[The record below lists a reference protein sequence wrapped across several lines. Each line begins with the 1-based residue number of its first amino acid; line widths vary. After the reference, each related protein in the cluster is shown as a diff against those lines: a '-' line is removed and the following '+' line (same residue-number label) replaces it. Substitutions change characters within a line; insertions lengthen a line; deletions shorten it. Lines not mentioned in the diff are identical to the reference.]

1 MDVTQYLHPL
11 MQRGMTKDPNSV
23 YNALIN
29 ALNSPLNNAES
40 DILRSKTN
48 IMLSQAPEDW
58 LDAFGS
64 WLGLKRKNKE
74 PDNVYRKRLMEWVL
88 TDKND
93 VSSIRNAIANFLNIS
108 SDCVYVYE
116 PYTDMLYY
124 NKLGS
129 DYNSLKYFAS
139 SYYNYC
145 VIDVQIDNTFP
156 IREIQDIIN
165 LFRPAGVIYVLTM
178 NINSFNHNAPIIDMS
193 EDGST
198 PMFYDE
204 TYYAGFN
211 QRVQGLITPSLSD
224 DVVVD
229 NPFFYSENLSLFN
242 EGKEYQNQDS
252 QFNDYMTLGEYYKD
266 YNPNDSD
273 TFASGRVYS
282 KNYSLQD
289 NMLLSKSDNKYLKFN
304 INKFDSDYNNVN
316 TSINV
321 SNYNYLRN
329 SLTCSDYSYWYTPI
343 NNSSG
348 TYMGCSIVSVSSDWQ
363 NARYAYNALLK
374 DGVAYDTKNIYT
386 FSALIRRHEGAKGKI
401 DYFSNGISVIEDH
414 TNDFDNNNTDWQQ
427 IYITFKFKDPSDV
440 VHTDDQNYYN
450 SLRFELDG
458 CQGTTTD
465 FTMFK
470 LEKGDKPTKFS
481 INPKDLGI
489 NDLTPSTFISSNHLT
504 TAVGNFNIS
513 LPFDNNSKYI
523 MKFDGEPLDI
533 KLFPYGCSVNNI
545 SDNIYL
551 ISGCN
556 TVSYCAIY
564 ANSTSIISNYY
575 IYKLNDGSKTT
586 TTYNYNTYPNKSLG
600 ISGVANVIGAL
611 QMHFSLPTN
620 INKNNLLMDYY
631 SESYLTIKMKS
642 DVPIKST
649 HNIDIY
655 IYDFSANIWSL
666 FRTISINDTSYINQ
680 NIRIND
686 YSNILNSN
694 GCLFYKIVSD
704 IDIDVDYFG
713 LSFSDYIYNEPK
725 LNSYFNSIELI
736 DTTMFNDGKLGCWD
750 RNYTKDIN
758 LWKFNDNNITSNY
771 INHSTGELVSSNG
784 DICSDNLSC
793 KSNTSYTLALPLCSA
808 NLGNTV
814 VCFYDKNHN
823 FISSPLQGGG
833 SSSSSFDS
841 LPKATFTS
849 PENAAFMRV
858 SLNTRN
864 NNKDAVVSLVEGNE
878 YIPYPQYLS
887 ITDNQDKTS
896 IPYSNVLTGND
907 GLGRFIMSNNLK
919 YVSYG
924 DTYQV
929 DCWIKTTSGAILGV
943 VDPANK
949 YFYASNTLSTSDS
962 GWQHITGDI
971 KINVYN
977 NTNAVYPLI
986 EIKNDDCYFELAEF
1000 TITKKQ

>member
-58 LDAFGS
+58 LDTFGS

-74 PDNVYRKRLMEWVL
+74 PDDIYRKRLMEWVL

-193 EDGST
+193 EDGSI

-273 TFASGRVYS
+273 TFALGRVYS
-282 KNYSLQD
+282 KNHSLQD
-289 NMLLSKSDNKYLKFN
+289 SMLLSKSDNKYLKFN
-304 INKFDSDYNNVN
+304 INKFDSDYNNKINNINFSARNLLRLSQPRNDNSLYCVN
-316 TSINV
+316 GTKQTDTFLGATVYENHGIWNGQEFRVQDLVSRNVINTTDTYTFSTYV
-321 SNYNYLRN
+321 KYTGDNPSSMMYFYNGDGTISPVDGQTIISSFKDTTPNTWNQISFTFKFN
-329 SLTCSDYSYWYTPI
+329 SLTPP
-343 NNSSG
+343 SSG
-348 TYMGCSIVSVSSDWQ
+348 KFYVGFEFGKSG
-363 NARYAYNALLK
+363 YNGNVYWAC
-374 DGVAYDTKNIYT
+374 
-386 FSALIRRHEGAKGKI
+386 
-401 DYFSNGISVIEDH
+401 
-414 TNDFDNNNTDWQQ
+414 
-427 IYITFKFKDPSDV
+427 P
-440 VHTDDQNYYN
+440 
-450 SLRFELDG
+450 
-458 CQGTTTD
+458 
-465 FTMFK
+465 K
-470 LEKGDKPTKFS
+470 LEKGSKATDYSVAPEDIGS
-481 INPKDLGI
+481 SLKDNQLLFI
-489 NDLTPSTFISSNHLT
+489 NDIHT
-504 TAVGNFNIS
+504 TNI
-513 LPFDNNSKYI
+513 I
-523 MKFDGEPLDI
+523 G
-533 KLFPYGCSVNNI
+533 SVNIHFESNNDHKYLLSFDSI
-545 SDNIYL
+545 IGNPIFYGYGLTIDKLDN
-551 ISGCN
+551 
-556 TVSYCAIY
+556 TSY
-564 ANSTSIISNYY
+564 IISNISESSY
-575 IYKLNDGSKTT
+575 IGVTSKETTKINNVSIIELNTGAKTT

-611 QMHFSLPTN
+611 QIHFSLPSN

-686 YSNILNSN
+686 YSNILNSE

-713 LSFSDYIYNEPK
+713 LSFSNYVYNEPK
-725 LNSYFNSIELI
+725 LNSYFNSVELI
-736 DTTMFNDGKLGCWD
+736 DTTSFNDGRLGCWD

-758 LWKFNDNNITSNY
+758 LWKFNDNNITSNF
-771 INHSTGELVSSNG
+771 INYSTGELVSSSG
-784 DICSDNLSC
+784 DICSAEIEC
-793 KSNTSYTLALPLCSA
+793 KPNTTYTLALPLCST
-808 NLGNTV
+808 NLGNNV
-814 VCFYDKNHN
+814 VVFYDKNHKV
-823 FISSPLQGGG
+823 ISSPLHGGG
-833 SSSSSFDS
+833 TSSSSFDS

-849 PENAAFMRV
+849 PENATFMRV
-858 SLNTRN
+858 SLNTYN
-864 NNKDAVVSLVEGNE
+864 NKKDAVVSLVEGNE

-887 ITDNQDKTS
+887 ISPDTN
-896 IPYSNVLTGND
+896 NLTGND
-907 GLGRFIMSNNLK
+907 GLGRFIMSNTLK
-919 YVSYG
+919 HVSYG

-929 DCWIKTTSGAILGV
+929 DCWINTTSGAIVGV
-943 VDPANK
+943 VDPDNK

-962 GWQHITGDI
+962 GWQEITGDI
-971 KINVYN
+971 TINVYN

-986 EIKNDDCYFELAEF
+986 EIKDDDCNFEISNF

>member
-48 IMLSQAPEDW
+48 IMLAQAPEDW
-58 LDAFGS
+58 LDTFGS
-64 WLGLKRKNKE
+64 WLGLKRKDKE
-74 PDNVYRKRLMEWVL
+74 PDNVYRKRLMDWVL

-145 VIDVQIDNTFP
+145 VIDVQIDSTFP
-156 IREIQDIIN
+156 IREVQDIIN

-178 NINSFNHNAPIIDMS
+178 SINSFNHNAPIIDMS

-224 DVVVD
+224 DVVVT

-242 EGKEYQNQDS
+242 DGKEYQNQDS

-266 YNPNDSD
+266 YTPNDSD
-273 TFASGRVYS
+273 TFTSGRVYS

-289 NMLLSKSDNKYLKFN
+289 NMLLSKSDNKYLKYN
-304 INKFDSDYNNVN
+304 INKFDSDYNNIN

-329 SLTCSDYSYWYTPI
+329 SLTCTDYSYWYTPLNI
-343 NNSSG
+343 LNNSSG
-348 TYMGCSIVSVSSDWQ
+348 TYMGCSIVSVSADW
-363 NARYAYNALLK
+363 NNVRYAYNALLK

-414 TNDFDNNNTDWQQ
+414 TNDFDNNNMDWQQ

-450 SLRFELDG
+450 SLRFELSG

-489 NDLTPSTFISSNHLT
+489 NDLTSSTFIGSNHLT

-513 LPFDNNSKYI
+513 LPFDINSKYI
-523 MKFDGEPLDI
+523 LIFDSDLFNIKLKAFGLDI
-533 KLFPYGCSVNNI
+533 
-545 SDNIYL
+545 DNLGNQTYL
-551 ISGCN
+551 ISNCYSSN
-556 TVSYCAIY
+556 AYCSIY
-564 ANSTSIISNYY
+564 SVTTSLIKNFS

-600 ISGVANVIGAL
+600 ISGVANVLGAL
-611 QMHFSLPTN
+611 QMHFSLPSN
-620 INKNNLLMDYY
+620 INANNLLTNYY
-631 SESYLTIKMKS
+631 TDSYLTIKLRA
-642 DVPIKST
+642 DIPIKSN

-666 FRTISINDTSYINQ
+666 YRTINISDNSYINQ

-686 YSNILNSN
+686 YSNILNSK
-694 GCLFYKIVSD
+694 GCIFYKIVTD
-704 IDIDVDYFG
+704 IDLDVDYFG
-713 LSFSDYIYNEPK
+713 LSFNSYNYNEPK
-725 LNSYFNSIELI
+725 LNSYFNSSKLVLKN
-736 DTTMFNDGKLGCWD
+736 TFTDGRLGDWEMK
-750 RNYTKDIN
+750 TVV
-758 LWKFNDNNITSNY
+758 NDNTCPI
-771 INHSTGELVSSNG
+771 E
-784 DICSDNLSC
+784 
-793 KSNTSYTLALPLCSA
+793 
-808 NLGNTV
+808 
-814 VCFYDKNHN
+814 
-823 FISSPLQGGG
+823 
-833 SSSSSFDS
+833 S
-841 LPKATFTS
+841 LKDVAS
-849 PENAAFMRV
+849 E
-858 SLNTRN
+858 SLNNSTVFYNLRRCVIPGTIY
-864 NNKDAVVSLVEGNE
+864 KIDAE
-878 YIPYPQYLS
+878 I
-887 ITDNQDKTS
+887 
-896 IPYSNVLTGND
+896 YS
-907 GLGRFIMSNNLK
+907 
-919 YVSYG
+919 
-924 DTYQV
+924 
-929 DCWIKTTSGAILGV
+929 TSGVTFGV
-943 VDPANK
+943 SKNNDSI
-949 YFYASNTLSTSDS
+949 YDGGTTISTSDG
-962 GWQHITGDI
+962 GWQHISGYIQI
-971 KINVYN
+971 KNGIFSIYPYFMINSNDGILKISYINAEIADKNTIENNMIISSNNGYN
-977 NTNAVYPLI
+977 NMMYTLSS
-986 EIKNDDCYFELAEF
+986 
-1000 TITKKQ
+1000 

>member
-11 MQRGMTKDPNSV
+11 MQRGMTIDPNSV

-48 IMLSQAPEDW
+48 IMLAQAPEDW
-58 LDAFGS
+58 LDTFGS
-64 WLGLKRKNKE
+64 WLGLKRKDKE
-74 PDNVYRKRLMEWVL
+74 SDNVYRKRLMEWVL
-88 TDKND
+88 ADKND

-224 DVVVD
+224 DIVVT

-242 EGKEYQNQDS
+242 EGKEYQNPDS
-252 QFNDYMTLGEYYKD
+252 RFHDYMTLGEYYKD

-273 TFASGRVYS
+273 TFTSGRVYS

-289 NMLLSKSDNKYLKFN
+289 NMILSKNDNKYLKFN
-304 INKFDSDYNNVN
+304 INKFDSDYNNIN
-316 TSINV
+316 APINV

-329 SLTCSDYSYWYTPI
+329 SLTCTDYSYWYTPLNTI
-343 NNSSG
+343 TNSSSG
-348 TYMGCSIVSVSSDWQ
+348 TYMGCSIVSASADW
-363 NARYAYNALLK
+363 NNVRYAYNALLK

-386 FSALIRRHEGAKGKI
+386 FSALIRRHKGAKGKI
-401 DYFSNGISVIEDH
+401 DYFCNAISVIEDH

-427 IYITFKFKDPSDV
+427 IYITFKFRDPSDV
-440 VHTDDQNYYN
+440 AHTDDQNYYN
-450 SLRFELDG
+450 SLRFELSG

-470 LEKGDKPTKFS
+470 LERGDKPTKFS
-481 INPKDLGI
+481 INPKDI
-489 NDLTPSTFISSNHLT
+489 NINTNSSLYIKNQYLLNS
-504 TAVGNFNIS
+504 VGNFNIDMSS
-513 LPFDNNSKYI
+513 LDTNSKYI
-523 MKFDGEPLDI
+523 LVFDSDLFNIKLKAFGLDI
-533 KLFPYGCSVNNI
+533 
-545 SDNIYL
+545 DNLGNQTYL
-551 ISGCN
+551 ISNC
-556 TVSYCAIY
+556 SSKAYCSIY
-564 ANSTSIISNYY
+564 SATTSLIKNFY
-575 IYKLNDGSKTT
+575 IYKLNTGEKTT

-600 ISGVANVIGAL
+600 ISGVADVIDAL
-611 QMHFSLPTN
+611 QMHFSLPSN
-620 INKNNLLMDYY
+620 IDKNNLLTDYY

-666 FRTISINDTSYINQ
+666 FRTISIDDTSYINQ
-680 NIRIND
+680 NIKIND
-686 YSNILNSN
+686 YSNILNSE

-713 LSFSDYIYNEPK
+713 LSFSNYVYNEPK

-736 DTTMFNDGKLGCWD
+736 DTTSFNDGKLGCWD

-758 LWKFNDNNITSNY
+758 LWKFNDTNISGCWIDYN
-771 INHSTGELVSSNG
+771 TGGLNSSSG
-784 DICSDNLSC
+784 DICSAEIEC
-793 KSNTSYTLALPLCSA
+793 KPNTTYTLALPLCST
-808 NLGNTV
+808 NLGNNV
-814 VCFYDKNHN
+814 VVFYDKNHKV
-823 FISSPLQGGG
+823 ISSPLHGGG
-833 SSSSSFDS
+833 TSSSSFDS

-858 SLNTRN
+858 SLNTGN

-887 ITDNQDKTS
+887 ISPDTN
-896 IPYSNVLTGND
+896 NLTGND
-907 GLGRFIMSNNLK
+907 GLGRFIMSNTLK
-919 YVSYG
+919 HVCYG

-929 DCWIKTTSGAILGV
+929 DCWINTTSGAIIGV
-943 VDPANK
+943 VDPDNK

-962 GWQHITGDI
+962 GWQEITGDI
-971 KINVYN
+971 TINVYN

-986 EIKNDDCYFELAEF
+986 EIKDDDCSFEISNF

>member
-48 IMLSQAPEDW
+48 IMLAQAPEDW
-58 LDAFGS
+58 LDTFGS
-64 WLGLKRKNKE
+64 WLGLKRKDKE

-178 NINSFNHNAPIIDMS
+178 NINSFNHNAPIIDMG

-224 DVVVD
+224 DVVVT

-273 TFASGRVYS
+273 TFTSGRVYS

-304 INKFDSDYNNVN
+304 INKFDSDYSNKINNINFSARNLLRSSQSRNDNSLYNVN
-316 TSINV
+316 GIKHNDTFLGANIYEQQGTWQGQEFRVQDLVSRNVINTTDTYTFSTYV
-321 SNYNYLRN
+321 KYTGDNPSSMMYFYNGDGTILPVKGQTISSSFEDTTPNTWNQISWTFKFN
-329 SLTCSDYSYWYTPI
+329 SLTPP
-343 NNSSG
+343 SSG
-348 TYMGCSIVSVSSDWQ
+348 KFYIGFEFNQSG
-363 NARYAYNALLK
+363 YNGNVYWAC
-374 DGVAYDTKNIYT
+374 
-386 FSALIRRHEGAKGKI
+386 
-401 DYFSNGISVIEDH
+401 
-414 TNDFDNNNTDWQQ
+414 
-427 IYITFKFKDPSDV
+427 P
-440 VHTDDQNYYN
+440 
-450 SLRFELDG
+450 
-458 CQGTTTD
+458 
-465 FTMFK
+465 K
-470 LEKGDKPTKFS
+470 LEKGTKATDYSIAPEDIDSSLNDNNQPLFVNDIHTTNTIGS
-481 INPKDLGI
+481 INI
-489 NDLTPSTFISSNHLT
+489 HFESSNNHKYSLSFDSI
-504 TAVGNFNIS
+504 VGNPVF
-513 LPFDNNSKYI
+513 
-523 MKFDGEPLDI
+523 
-533 KLFPYGCSVNNI
+533 YGYGLTI
-545 SDNIYL
+545 D
-551 ISGCN
+551 
-556 TVSYCAIY
+556 
-564 ANSTSIISNYY
+564 
-575 IYKLNDGSKTT
+575 KLNDTSYIISDISENSYIGIFSKETTKINNVSIIELNTGEKTT

-600 ISGVANVIGAL
+600 ISGVADVIGAL
-611 QMHFSLPTN
+611 QTYFSLPTN
-620 INKNNLLMDYY
+620 INKNNLLTDYY

-666 FRTISINDTSYINQ
+666 FRTISIDDTSYINQ
-680 NIRIND
+680 NIKIND
-686 YSNILNSN
+686 YSNILNYE

-713 LSFSDYIYNEPK
+713 LSFSNYVYNEPK

-736 DTTMFNDGKLGCWD
+736 DTTVFNDGKLGCWD

-758 LWKFNDNNITSNY
+758 LWKFNDSNITSNY
-771 INHSTGELVSSNG
+771 INYSTGELVSSNA
-784 DICSDNLSC
+784 DICSAEIEC
-793 KSNTSYTLALPLCSA
+793 KPNTTYTLALPLCST
-808 NLGNTV
+808 NLGNNV
-814 VCFYDKNHN
+814 VVFYDKNHKL
-823 FISSPLQGGG
+823 ISSPLHGGG
-833 SSSSSFDS
+833 SSANSFDS

-858 SLNTRN
+858 SLNTGN
-864 NNKDAVVSLVEGNE
+864 NNKDAVVSLIEGNE

-887 ITDNQDKTS
+887 ISPDTNT
-896 IPYSNVLTGND
+896 LTGND
-907 GLGRFIMSNNLK
+907 GLGRFIMSNTLK
-919 YVSYG
+919 HVCYG

-929 DCWIKTTSGAILGV
+929 DCWISTTSGATIGV
-943 VDPANK
+943 VDPDNK

-962 GWQHITGDI
+962 GWQEITGDI
-971 KINVYN
+971 TINVYN

-986 EIKNDDCYFELAEF
+986 EIKDDDCNFEISDF

>member
-1 MDVTQYLHPL
+1 MDVMQYLHPL

-29 ALNSPLNNAES
+29 ALNSPLNDAES

-48 IMLSQAPEDW
+48 IMLAQAPEDW
-58 LDAFGS
+58 LDTFGS
-64 WLGLKRKNKE
+64 WLGLKRKDKE

-211 QRVQGLITPSLSD
+211 QRVQALITPGLSD
-224 DVVVD
+224 DITVT
-229 NPFFYSENLSLFN
+229 NPFFWSTSLSELN
-242 EGKEYQNQDS
+242 EGREYQNEDS
-252 QFNDYMTLGEYYKD
+252 QFNDYMVLGEYYNDYDPKD
-266 YNPNDSD
+266 TD
-273 TFASGRVYS
+273 TFTDGRVYA

-289 NMLLSKSDNKYLKFN
+289 RNLMAKRDNDCLKFN
-304 INKFDSDYNNVN
+304 IGKFDSDYQPLSFTTTLNQGSSYNNNVYSVN
-316 TSINV
+316 SNSKGITFTFSNLDPNFTYILFYHTITGSLDIHSVDSAAVNGDLNMEYKIVYPGYDTGNITFTSTKGISSFNNV
-321 SNYNYLRN
+321 SL
-329 SLTCSDYSYWYTPI
+329 
-343 NNSSG
+343 
-348 TYMGCSIVSVSSDWQ
+348 
-363 NARYAYNALLK
+363 
-374 DGVAYDTKNIYT
+374 
-386 FSALIRRHEGAKGKI
+386 
-401 DYFSNGISVIEDH
+401 
-414 TNDFDNNNTDWQQ
+414 
-427 IYITFKFKDPSDV
+427 
-440 VHTDDQNYYN
+440 
-450 SLRFELDG
+450 
-458 CQGTTTD
+458 
-465 FTMFK
+465 
-470 LEKGDKPTKFS
+470 
-481 INPKDLGI
+481 
-489 NDLTPSTFISSNHLT
+489 
-504 TAVGNFNIS
+504 
-513 LPFDNNSKYI
+513 
-523 MKFDGEPLDI
+523 I
-533 KLFPYGCSVNNI
+533 KLN
-545 SDNIYL
+545 
-551 ISGCN
+551 SG
-556 TVSYCAIY
+556 
-564 ANSTSIISNYY
+564 
-575 IYKLNDGSKTT
+575 DKTT
-586 TTYNYNTYPNKSLG
+586 TTYNYNTSLETAYG
-600 ISGVANVIGAL
+600 LGGVANVMGAL
-611 QMHFSLPTN
+611 QMHFSLPSN
-620 INKNNLLMDYY
+620 INKNNLLTDYY
-631 SESYLTIKMKS
+631 SESYLTIRMKA
-642 DVPIKST
+642 DIPIKST

-666 FRTISINDTSYINQ
+666 FRTTSVDDNSYIEQ
-680 NIRIND
+680 NIKIND

-704 IDIDVDYFG
+704 VDLDVDYFG
-713 LSFSDYIYNEPK
+713 LSFSNYVYNEPK
-725 LNSYFNSIELI
+725 LNSYFNSVELI
-736 DTTMFNDGKLGCWD
+736 DTTMFDDGKLGCWN

-758 LWKFNDNNITSNY
+758 LWKFNDSNITANFINY
-771 INHSTGELVSSNG
+771 STGELVSSSG
-784 DICSDNLSC
+784 DICSDELEC
-793 KSNTSYTLALPLCSA
+793 KPNTTYTLALPLCSA
-808 NLGNTV
+808 NVGNTV
-814 VCFYDKNHN
+814 VAFYDKNHKL
-823 FISSPLQGGG
+823 ISSPLHGGG
-833 SSSSSFDS
+833 TSSSSFDS

-887 ITDNQDKTS
+887 INTDTYN
-896 IPYSNVLTGND
+896 LTGND
-907 GLGRFIMSNNLK
+907 GLGRFIMSNTLK
-919 YVSYG
+919 HVCYG

-929 DCWIKTTSGAILGV
+929 DCWINTTSGATIGV
-943 VDPANK
+943 VDPDNK

-962 GWQHITGDI
+962 GWQEITGDI
-971 KINVYN
+971 TINVYN
-977 NTNAVYPLI
+977 NTNSVYPLI
-986 EIKNDDCYFELAEF
+986 EIKDNDCNFEISNF

>member
-58 LDAFGS
+58 LDTFGS

-93 VSSIRNAIANFLNIS
+93 VSSIRNAIANFLSIS

-273 TFASGRVYS
+273 TFTSGRVYS

-304 INKFDSDYNNVN
+304 INKFDSDYNEISFDILYNDGTYN
-316 TSINV
+316 NGNEISINK
-321 SNYNYLRN
+321 N
-329 SLTCSDYSYWYTPI
+329 SDGISLSFDSLNLENKYILNFDTVIGNANISSE
-343 NNSSG
+343 NSS
-348 TYMGCSIVSVSSDWQ
+348 IVKENDYYVVTPSSDKI
-363 NARYAYNALLK
+363 NIIIKSNSNT
-374 DGVAYDTKNIYT
+374 VVIKNISFIKLNT
-386 FSALIRRHEGAKGKI
+386 GAK
-401 DYFSNGISVIEDH
+401 
-414 TNDFDNNNTDWQQ
+414 
-427 IYITFKFKDPSDV
+427 
-440 VHTDDQNYYN
+440 
-450 SLRFELDG
+450 
-458 CQGTTTD
+458 
-465 FTMFK
+465 
-470 LEKGDKPTKFS
+470 
-481 INPKDLGI
+481 
-489 NDLTPSTFISSNHLT
+489 
-504 TAVGNFNIS
+504 
-513 LPFDNNSKYI
+513 
-523 MKFDGEPLDI
+523 
-533 KLFPYGCSVNNI
+533 
-545 SDNIYL
+545 
-551 ISGCN
+551 
-556 TVSYCAIY
+556 
-564 ANSTSIISNYY
+564 TS
-575 IYKLNDGSKTT
+575 
-586 TTYNYNTYPNKSLG
+586 TTYNYNTYPSKSLG

-620 INKNNLLMDYY
+620 ISKNNLLMDYY

-758 LWKFNDNNITSNY
+758 LWKFNDNNILGCWIDYN
-771 INHSTGELVSSNG
+771 TGGLNPSSG
-784 DICSDNLSC
+784 DICSAEIEC
-793 KSNTSYTLALPLCSA
+793 KPNTTYTLALPLCST
-808 NLGNTV
+808 NLGNNV
-814 VCFYDKNHN
+814 VVFYDKNHKL
-823 FISSPLQGGG
+823 ISSPLHGGG
-833 SSSSSFDS
+833 NSSSSFDN
-841 LPKATFTS
+841 LPKATFIS
-849 PENAAFMRV
+849 PENASFMRV
-858 SLNTRN
+858 SLNTGN

>member
-58 LDAFGS
+58 LDTFGS

-108 SDCVYVYE
+108 SDCIYVYE

-273 TFASGRVYS
+273 TFTSGRVYS

-304 INKFDSDYNNVN
+304 INKFDSDYNEISFDILYNDGTYN
-316 TSINV
+316 NGNEISIN
-321 SNYNYLRN
+321 RN
-329 SLTCSDYSYWYTPI
+329 SDGISLSFDSLNLENKYILNFDTVIGNANISSE
-343 NNSSG
+343 NSS
-348 TYMGCSIVSVSSDWQ
+348 IVKENDYYVVTPSSDKI
-363 NARYAYNALLK
+363 NIIIKSNSNT
-374 DGVAYDTKNIYT
+374 VVIKNISFIKLNT
-386 FSALIRRHEGAKGKI
+386 GAK
-401 DYFSNGISVIEDH
+401 
-414 TNDFDNNNTDWQQ
+414 
-427 IYITFKFKDPSDV
+427 
-440 VHTDDQNYYN
+440 
-450 SLRFELDG
+450 
-458 CQGTTTD
+458 
-465 FTMFK
+465 
-470 LEKGDKPTKFS
+470 
-481 INPKDLGI
+481 
-489 NDLTPSTFISSNHLT
+489 
-504 TAVGNFNIS
+504 
-513 LPFDNNSKYI
+513 
-523 MKFDGEPLDI
+523 
-533 KLFPYGCSVNNI
+533 
-545 SDNIYL
+545 
-551 ISGCN
+551 
-556 TVSYCAIY
+556 
-564 ANSTSIISNYY
+564 TS
-575 IYKLNDGSKTT
+575 
-586 TTYNYNTYPNKSLG
+586 TTYNYNTYPSKSFG

-611 QMHFSLPTN
+611 QIHFSLPTN

-686 YSNILNSN
+686 YSNVLNSN

-713 LSFSDYIYNEPK
+713 LSFSDYIYNDPNI
-725 LNSYFNSIELI
+725 NSYFNSSKLVLKNTFTDGRLGDWEMKTIVNDDTCPIESLKDVASESLNNNRVFYNLRRCVIPGTIYKI
-736 DTTMFNDGKLGCWD
+736 DAEIYSTSGVTFGVSKNNDSVYDG
-750 RNYTKDIN
+750 
-758 LWKFNDNNITSNY
+758 
-771 INHSTGELVSSNG
+771 
-784 DICSDNLSC
+784 
-793 KSNTSYTLALPLCSA
+793 
-808 NLGNTV
+808 GNT
-814 VCFYDKNHN
+814 
-823 FISSPLQGGG
+823 ISIL
-833 SSSSSFDS
+833 
-841 LPKATFTS
+841 
-849 PENAAFMRV
+849 
-858 SLNTRN
+858 
-864 NNKDAVVSLVEGNE
+864 
-878 YIPYPQYLS
+878 
-887 ITDNQDKTS
+887 
-896 IPYSNVLTGND
+896 D
-907 GLGRFIMSNNLK
+907 G
-919 YVSYG
+919 
-924 DTYQV
+924 
-929 DCWIKTTSGAILGV
+929 
-943 VDPANK
+943 
-949 YFYASNTLSTSDS
+949 
-962 GWQHITGDI
+962 GWQHISGYIQI
-971 KINVYN
+971 KNGIFSVYPYFMINSNDGILKISYINVEIADKNTIENNRIISSNNGYN
-977 NTNAVYPLI
+977 NMMYTLSSLKSN
-986 EIKNDDCYFELAEF
+986 NS
-1000 TITKKQ
+1000 

>member
-58 LDAFGS
+58 LDTFGS
-64 WLGLKRKNKE
+64 WLGLKRKDKE

-178 NINSFNHNAPIIDMS
+178 SINSFNHNAPIIDMS
-193 EDGST
+193 EDDST

-224 DVVVD
+224 DVIVT

-242 EGKEYQNQDS
+242 EGREYQNQDS
-252 QFNDYMTLGEYYKD
+252 QFQDYMTLGEYYKD

-273 TFASGRVYS
+273 TFTSGRVYS

-304 INKFDSDYNNVN
+304 INKFDSDYNE
-316 TSINV
+316 I
-321 SNYNYLRN
+321 
-329 SLTCSDYSYWYTPI
+329 P
-343 NNSSG
+343 
-348 TYMGCSIVSVSSDWQ
+348 
-363 NARYAYNALLK
+363 
-374 DGVAYDTKNIYT
+374 
-386 FSALIRRHEGAKGKI
+386 
-401 DYFSNGISVIEDH
+401 
-414 TNDFDNNNTDWQQ
+414 
-427 IYITFKFKDPSDV
+427 
-440 VHTDDQNYYN
+440 
-450 SLRFELDG
+450 
-458 CQGTTTD
+458 
-465 FTMFK
+465 
-470 LEKGDKPTKFS
+470 
-481 INPKDLGI
+481 
-489 NDLTPSTFISSNHLT
+489 
-504 TAVGNFNIS
+504 FNIS
-513 LPFDNNSKYI
+513 YNDGTYNNGNELSINKNSEGISLSLDSLNSENKYI
-523 MKFDGEPLDI
+523 LNFDTIIGDADIISENASIVKENDYYIVTPSADKITIIIKSNSNTVVIKNISFI
-533 KLFPYGCSVNNI
+533 KL
-545 SDNIYL
+545 
-551 ISGCN
+551 N
-556 TVSYCAIY
+556 TGV
-564 ANSTSIISNYY
+564 
-575 IYKLNDGSKTT
+575 KTT

-666 FRTISINDTSYINQ
+666 FRTISIDDTSYINQ

-686 YSNILNSN
+686 YSNILNSE
-694 GCLFYKIVSD
+694 GCLFYKIISD

-713 LSFSDYIYNEPK
+713 LSFSNYVYNEPK
-725 LNSYFNSIELI
+725 LNSYFNSSKLVLKN
-736 DTTMFNDGKLGCWD
+736 TFTDGRLGDWEM
-750 RNYTKDIN
+750 K
-758 LWKFNDNNITSNY
+758 
-771 INHSTGELVSSNG
+771 
-784 DICSDNLSC
+784 
-793 KSNTSYTLALPLCSA
+793 
-808 NLGNTV
+808 TV
-814 VCFYDKNHN
+814 VKDNTCP
-823 FISSPLQGGG
+823 IE
-833 SSSSSFDS
+833 S
-841 LPKATFTS
+841 LKDVAS
-849 PENAAFMRV
+849 E
-858 SLNTRN
+858 SLNNSTVFYNLRRCVIPGTIY
-864 NNKDAVVSLVEGNE
+864 KIDAE
-878 YIPYPQYLS
+878 I
-887 ITDNQDKTS
+887 
-896 IPYSNVLTGND
+896 YS
-907 GLGRFIMSNNLK
+907 
-919 YVSYG
+919 
-924 DTYQV
+924 
-929 DCWIKTTSGAILGV
+929 TSGVTFGV
-943 VDPANK
+943 SKNND
-949 YFYASNTLSTSDS
+949 SIHDGGTIISTSDG
-962 GWQHITGDI
+962 GWQHISGYIQI
-971 KINVYN
+971 KNGIFSIYPYFMINSNEGILKISYINAEIADKNTIENNMIISSNNGYN
-977 NTNAVYPLI
+977 NMMYTLSSLKSN
-986 EIKNDDCYFELAEF
+986 NS
-1000 TITKKQ
+1000 